1 MKSRIDN
8 LEAKMPGDDPIAE
21 LKEIFKKFSKVYWD
35 DGDVD
40 KALAIRRTADPI
52 LRKNPELRSLQSLK
66 PSQRMGIKKTFYIDY
81 DRFMEFPVTKS
92 MERWQPKSK

>member
-8 LEAKMPGDDPIAE
+8 LEAKIPDNDPIEE
-21 LKEIFKKFSKVYWD
+21 LKSIFKKFSAAYWISND
-35 DGDVD
+35 IEA
-40 KALAIRRTADPI
+40 ALKIRKTADAI
-52 LRKNPELRSLQSLK
+52 LKRNPELRSLQNL
-66 PSQRMGIKKTFYIDY
+66 PTARRMLLGKTFYIDY

>member
-1 MKSRIDN
+1 MRTRRRTTN
-8 LEAKMPGDDPIAE
+8 TTADPLTE
-21 LKEIFKKFSKVYWD
+21 LKEIFKKFSAAYWIEE
-35 DGDVD
+35 DVD

-52 LRKNPELRSLQSLK
+52 LKSNPELRSLKNL
-66 PSQRMGIKKTFYIDY
+66 PNARRMLLGKTFYIDY